1 MDVRHPQRHRGESL
15 YVSSSFVESL
25 QHLTSRRVITVPP
38 FYKEDRS
45 TLRSAFLEFNGIDD
59 ARMALCMLDGRL
71 GPAGETLNVGL
82 SRLPAVHTDLRW
94 EWSYEVEEKERRGEE
109 EEGGGGG
116 EADYEEGWEGLGF
129 GTGREEGAQEVGRGV
144 GGDASAT
151 RSSYGLREGR
161 GRRMGS

>member
-1 MDVRHPQRHRGESL
+1 M
-15 YVSSSFVESL
+15 SSSFVESL

-59 ARMALCMLDGRL
+59 ARMALCMLDGRV

-94 EWSYEVEEKERRGEE
+94 EWSYESEEKERRGEE
-109 EEGGGGG
+109 EEEGGG
-116 EADYEEGWEGLGF
+116 EAADYEEEWEGLGF